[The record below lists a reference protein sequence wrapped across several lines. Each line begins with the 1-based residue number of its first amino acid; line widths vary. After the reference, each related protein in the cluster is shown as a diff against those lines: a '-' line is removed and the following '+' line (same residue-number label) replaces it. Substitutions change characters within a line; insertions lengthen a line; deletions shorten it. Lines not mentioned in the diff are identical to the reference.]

1 MSSNPAVPGQQARKR
16 IFITGAGSGLG
27 KAVALRFAREGWQ
40 VAVTDVDLA
49 AATQTLAE
57 VVAAGG
63 SGFADVCN
71 VTSEESFAAIAARL
85 KREWNGVDVLVNNAG
100 VATKGTVAESSI
112 EQWQWVLNIN
122 LLGCV
127 RGARAIVPLL
137 TEQGSGHIVNIA
149 SFAGIANPPAMA
161 SYNAAK
167 AAVISLSET
176 LRHEMELH
184 GVGVSAVCPSFFKTN
199 LIATSRQ
206 ASPEQGDE
214 PAPQMDRIVQ
224 RLMDKSAV
232 TADSVAGDIFD
243 AVRDKR
249 FLVLVNADEKRQV
262 LLKRVSP
269 EFYFRMVQK
278 ATAKFMQRSKG

>member
-1 MSSNPAVPGQQARKR
+1 MNSSQQTKR
-16 IFITGAGSGLG
+16 VFITGAGSGLG

-137 TEQGSGHIVNIA
+137 TEQGSGHVVNIA

-176 LRHEMELH
+176 LRHEMEPH

-249 FLVLVNADEKRQV
+249 FLVLVNADDKRQV

-278 ATAKFMQRSKG
+278 ATAKFMRR